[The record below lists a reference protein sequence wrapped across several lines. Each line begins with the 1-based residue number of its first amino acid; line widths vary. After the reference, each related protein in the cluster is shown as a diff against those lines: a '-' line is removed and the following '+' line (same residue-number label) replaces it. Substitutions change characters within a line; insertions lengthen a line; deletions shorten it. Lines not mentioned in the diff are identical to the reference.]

1 MLGTDSHT
9 PNAGGLGM
17 LAIGVGGADAV
28 DALTDTPWE
37 LKAPNV
43 VGVKLTGEL
52 NGWVT
57 PKDLILNLAGRL
69 TVRVRWLFDHIRL
82 SKLLNTDPM
91 RCFGMQGGTGRII
104 EYFGPGV
111 EAQSCTGEITFASCL
126 LSEQL
131 LTIDFT

>member
-1 MLGTDSHT
+1 
-9 PNAGGLGM
+9 M

-52 NGWVT
+52 SGWAT

-69 TVRVRWLFDHIRL
+69 TVRVSPFD
-82 SKLLNTDPM
+82 LNGGRSHPDFADP
-91 RCFGMQGGTGRII
+91 
-104 EYFGPGV
+104 PPPL
-111 EAQSCTGEITFASCL
+111 L
-126 LSEQL
+126 LSL
-131 LTIDFT
+131 

>member
-43 VGVKLTGEL
+43 VGVKLTGQL
-52 NGWVT
+52 SGWAT
-57 PKDLILNLAGRL
+57 PKDLILNLAGKL
-69 TVRVRWLFDHIRL
+69 TVRVSSQYDGVMIRL
-82 SKLLNTDPM
+82 
-91 RCFGMQGGTGRII
+91 GR
-104 EYFGPGV
+104 
-111 EAQSCTGEITFASCL
+111 SWTCL
-126 LSEQL
+126 ER
-131 LTIDFT
+131 